1 MPIDRHQ
8 RGAGKSGLFPIGA
21 MCHAGFT
28 LVELVVIL
36 IVIGVLAV
44 VVMPRF
50 ADQTVFEARGF
61 YDETLSAL
69 RYAQKAAVA
78 QRRTVCVSFAAS
90 SVSLRIATNFG
101 GACDRD
107 LVGPNGSS
115 PYQITAN
122 GSAQFGPTPA
132 AVSFNPDG
140 SASAGAS
147 IQISGASNA
156 ITLVKETGHVY

>member
-1 MPIDRHQ
+1 MPTDRHQ
-8 RGAGKSGLFPIGA
+8 REAGKSWPSPINA
-21 MCHAGFT
+21 ICHVGFT

-36 IVIGVLAV
+36 VVIGVLAV
-44 VVMPRF
+44 AVMPRF

-61 YDETLSAL
+61 HDETLSTL
-69 RYAQKAAVA
+69 RYAQKTAVA
-78 QRRTVCVSFAAS
+78 QRRTVCVTFAAN

-107 LVGPNGSS
+107 LAGPNGSS

-122 GSAQFGPTPA
+122 GSAQFSPTPA

-147 IQISGASNA
+147 IQVSSASSA
-156 ITLVKETGHVY
+156 ITLVKETGYVY